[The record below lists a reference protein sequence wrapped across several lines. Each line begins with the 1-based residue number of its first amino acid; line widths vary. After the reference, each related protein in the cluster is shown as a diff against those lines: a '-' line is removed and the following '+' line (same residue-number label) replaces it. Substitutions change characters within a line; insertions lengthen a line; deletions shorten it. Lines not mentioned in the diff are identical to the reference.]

1 MDDDA
6 DDDVEGGGP
15 PLPPEDRLWRHPSEL
30 REFGSPTGIALHQP
44 RTRSRRRETWAIAA
58 VAGLTGVVLTTGA
71 LAVTGVLSPQVIRRE
86 IVEKVAVTP
95 VLSSPLLA
103 GERDASALAERL
115 APAIVRLDITQG
127 ANATTGSGVVFRNDG
142 LVLTAAHLVTA
153 ATLITAVLT
162 DGRRLDGVLVGVDP
176 LTDVALVDLDGQGLP
191 VAVLGTGTNLKV
203 GAPTMA
209 IGAALTGGADPSVT
223 TGVISALDRRVD
235 GAGGQPLH
243 GMIQTSAPVA
253 PGSAGGVL
261 VDASG
266 AVIGL
271 LSSSTDEPTRALA
284 VATPI
289 DLVRRVADHLLA
301 TGRMAHG
308 WLGVEGS
315 DLSSDEATTLSV
327 PGGAKVRRV
336 DARSPAAL
344 AGLAP
349 DDVITE
355 VDGAP
360 VRSIS
365 VLVARLRSHDPGDK
379 VRLGYW
385 RHGQHAEVTVTLDQR
400 P

>member
-1 MDDDA
+1 MDDDE
-6 DDDVEGGGP
+6 DDDVGGGGP

-30 REFGSPTGIALHQP
+30 RYHGAPSGIMPPGAHSRSLR
-44 RTRSRRRETWAIAA
+44 RTTWAIAIL
-58 VAGLTGVVLTTGA
+58 AGLTGVVITTGA
-71 LAVTGVLSPQVIRRE
+71 LAVAGVLSPEVIQRY

-103 GERDASALAERL
+103 GEHDAAALAERV

-127 ANATTGSGVVFRNDG
+127 ASTATGSGVLFRDDG

-153 ATLITAVLT
+153 AATINAVLA
-162 DGRRLDGVLVGVDP
+162 DGRRLDGVVVGVDP
-176 LTDVALVDLDGQGLP
+176 LTDVALIDVDGEGLP
-191 VAVLGTGTNLKV
+191 IAVLGTAANLKV
-203 GAPTMA
+203 GAPTVA
-209 IGAALTGGADPSVT
+209 ISTPLSSGASPSVT

-261 VDASG
+261 VDANG

-271 LSSSTDEPTRALA
+271 LTSATDQTSGGFA

-289 DLVRRVADHLLA
+289 DLAHRVAEHLLA

-308 WLGVEGS
+308 WLGVQGA
-315 DLSSDEATTLSV
+315 DLSGDEATALRL
-327 PGGAKVRRV
+327 PGGAKVERV
-336 DARSPAAL
+336 DVSSPAAL

-355 VDGAP
+355 LDRAP
-360 VRSIS
+360 VNSIS
-365 VLVARLRSHDPGDK
+365 ALVARLRSHAPGDK
-379 VRLGYW
+379 VVVGYW
-385 RHGQHAEVTVTLDQR
+385 RAGQHAEVTVTLVEH

>member
-6 DDDVEGGGP
+6 DDDVGGAGP

-30 REFGSPTGIALHQP
+30 RQFGSPAGLAPQP
-44 RTRSRRRETWAIAA
+44 PRVHARRRDTWGIAA
-58 VAGLTGVVLTTGA
+58 VAGLAGMVLTTGA
-71 LAVTGVLSPQVIRRE
+71 LAITGVLTPQVIRRQ

-103 GERDASALAERL
+103 GERDAATVAERL

-127 ANATTGSGVVFRNDG
+127 VSTTTGSGVVYRDDG
-142 LVLTAAHLVTA
+142 LVLTAAHLVAA
-153 ATLITAVLT
+153 ATSITAVLA

-176 LTDVALVDLDGQGLP
+176 VTDVALLDLDGHGLP
-191 VAVLGTGTNLKV
+191 VAVLGTAGNLTV

-209 IGAALTGGADPSVT
+209 VGAARGGADPSVT
-223 TGVISALDRRVD
+223 TGVISALDVRVG
-235 GAGGQPLH
+235 GAGGQSLH

-261 VDASG
+261 VDANG
-266 AVIGL
+266 AVVGL
-271 LSSSTDEPTRALA
+271 LSSSTDEPTRALV

-289 DLVRRVADHLLA
+289 DLVHRVAEHLLA
-301 TGRMAHG
+301 TGHMAHG
-308 WLGVEGS
+308 WLGVEGT
-315 DLSSDEATTLSV
+315 DLPDDEAMVLSV
-327 PGGAKVRRV
+327 TGGAKVQRV
-336 DARSPAAL
+336 QARSPAAL

-355 VDGAP
+355 LDGLP
-360 VRSIS
+360 VQSIS
-365 VLVARLRSHDPGDK
+365 VLVARLRAHDPGDR

-385 RHGQHAEVTVTLDQR
+385 RSGRHAEVTVTLDRR